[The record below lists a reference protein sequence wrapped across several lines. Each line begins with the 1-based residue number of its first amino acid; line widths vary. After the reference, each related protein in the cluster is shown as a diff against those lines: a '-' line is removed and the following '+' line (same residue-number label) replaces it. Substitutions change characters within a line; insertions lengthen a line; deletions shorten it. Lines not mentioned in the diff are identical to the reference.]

1 MGAREVVERAA
12 RQHADM
18 APAAQ
23 HRLRD
28 AVDRTVTSG
37 GNDRAA
43 GLAGSPHRLARRL
56 GQAPRLFYGQ
66 QLATAPGG
74 EAGRFNGRPQLVA
87 VASPGGAVEHHK
99 QG

>member
-1 MGAREVVERAA
+1 
-12 RQHADM
+12 M
-18 APAAQ
+18 ATAAQ

-28 AVDRTVTSG
+28 AIDRTVTSG

-43 GLAGSPHRLARRL
+43 GLAGSQHRLARRL
-56 GQAPRLFYGQ
+56 GQAPGLFHWQ

-74 EAGRFNGRPQLVA
+74 GACRFNGRPQLVA
-87 VASPGGAVEHHK
+87 VASPGGAVEHYK